1 MYYCLSHFSPDH
13 IPYIC
18 SFSLT
23 LSPAF
28 LLWIISE
35 RMTRKSEKM
44 ENWPP
49 LKRSGHLIIKAQLHN
64 HSHSQWK
71 CWCGGVPM
79 DWRQLHVSVQK
90 RRLNLREFCY
100 SSSHNCVV
108 ELKLQAAKVI
118 LFLTLHPVS
127 EIVGIFVSQKLTHLS
142 TYLLSNGCAQALVP
156 GEASRH
162 CFFLLL

>member
-1 MYYCLSHFSPDH
+1 M
-13 IPYIC
+13 
-18 SFSLT
+18 
-23 LSPAF
+23 
-28 LLWIISE
+28 
-35 RMTRKSEKM
+35 
-44 ENWPP
+44 
-49 LKRSGHLIIKAQLHN
+49 
-64 HSHSQWK
+64 
-71 CWCGGVPM
+71 
-79 DWRQLHVSVQK
+79 SVQK